1 MPFTALNNLNK
12 IFAVTGQKFCCSEK
26 RKNMNCKQAKEL
38 KIEDFL
44 KNQGEE
50 PTRTYG
56 DNFWYKAPYR
66 KDSNPSFKLNIKK
79 QIWYDVSSGI
89 GGNILDLVMLMFQ
102 TDLSGALE
110 ILEKP
115 GNSNQSFFL
124 SEQQE
129 TYSSNIEIKHLQ
141 PLQNR
146 ALIEYLQSRK
156 ITPAKA
162 ANYVQEA
169 YYTTYKE
176 QVKPFFAIAFKNDL
190 GGFELRN
197 GFKSEKFPDGF
208 KGGSTPKTIT
218 TITGQHQTALNIFE
232 GFFNFVSALQYY
244 NATRPRFDT
253 IVLNS
258 TTNVDTVLPILQQY
272 QKINLFLDNDTTGN
286 HATDTIKQHHHAVV
300 DYRYIYSGQNDMNDF
315 LTAGNP
321 AQINN

>member
-1 MPFTALNNLNK
+1 
-12 IFAVTGQKFCCSEK
+12 
-26 RKNMNCKQAKEL
+26 MNCSQAKQIPIIGFL
-38 KIEDFL
+38 ASRGKHPVKIRNGQAVYHSPFSADKTASLYVDFKEFSL
-44 KNQGEE
+44 QVWNDFSTG
-50 PTRTYG
+50 
-56 DNFWYKAPYR
+56 A
-66 KDSNPSFKLNIKK
+66 
-79 QIWYDVSSGI
+79 
-89 GGNILDLVMLMFQ
+89 GGNILDLVMKMYNV
-102 TDLSGALE
+102 DIREALKILQETE
-110 ILEKP
+110 ITKVDF
-115 GNSNQSFFL
+115 SFF
-124 SEQQE
+124 SQQE
-129 TYSSNIEIKHLQ
+129 VKARNIEIKRIQ

-156 ITPAKA
+156 ITPVKA

-197 GFKSEKFPDGF
+197 GFKSEKLPDGF

-232 GFFNFVSALQYY
+232 GFFNFLSALQYY

-315 LTAGNP
+315 LTTGNP